1 MNQEQM
7 TDEQAMQLLSQLCA
21 SYKGNLAE
29 HELLQQALGLVGS
42 KVFPVPMPTTEVPVP
57 NKIAKKSKKKSGPK
71 IVKPDFKKGKTGTV
85 AE

>member
-29 HELLQQALGLVGS
+29 HELLQQALRLVGVR
-42 KVFPVPMPTTEVPVP
+42 VFPAPVTVPVP
-57 NKIAKKSKKKSGPK
+57 NKIVKKSKKKSGPK
-71 IVKPDFKKGKTGTV
+71 IVKPDFKKGKTETGDSK
-85 AE
+85 